1 MNTEKLKE
9 YAILATLSN
18 FNITKDDV
26 DLVGIKIFV
35 NREFETAE
43 TLAKAETEGA
53 YDFLFTHSK
62 FIKGLCENVQEKVR
76 EMVGEEILVQP
87 KDIILYGTR
96 MYVED
101 LDELKDVSLID

>member
-26 DLVGIKIFV
+26 DLVGIEIFV
-35 NREFETAE
+35 NREFETDE
-43 TLAKAETEGA
+43 TLAKAKNESA
-53 YDFLFTHSK
+53 YDFLFTHSQ
-62 FIKGLCENVQEKVR
+62 FVRGLCENAQEKVR
-76 EMVGEEILVQP
+76 EMVGEEILVHP
-87 KDIILYGTR
+87 KDILLYGTR
-96 MYVED
+96 NYGED